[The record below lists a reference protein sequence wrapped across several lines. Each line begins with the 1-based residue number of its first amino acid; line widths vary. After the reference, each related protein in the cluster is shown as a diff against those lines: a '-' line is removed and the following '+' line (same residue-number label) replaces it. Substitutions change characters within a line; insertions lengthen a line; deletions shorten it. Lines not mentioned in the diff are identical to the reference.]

1 MDIRDQLNRFL
12 LPLKN
17 RIQNMVCRCTIKLV
31 DDTKKVQNIQ
41 ASLLAGELKSD
52 IEHYQEYGFSSVPK
66 VGMEGLIAFIGG
78 DRSNGV
84 IVAIGDRE
92 FRLKSLQPGEVAI
105 YTDEG
110 DFIKLG
116 REHHI
121 SVSTLHLEVTATEDT
136 LITTKKLT
144 INAETGVDIT
154 TPAMTTSADFSA
166 GGEVKDV
173 KGTMNAMRDVFNGHT
188 HTGNMG
194 APTSSPSSPM

>member
-41 ASLLAGELKSD
+41 ASLLAGELKSE
-52 IEHYQEYGFSSVPK
+52 IEHYQSYGFTSVPK
-66 VGMEGLIAFIGG
+66 PGMEGLIAFIGG

-110 DFIKLG
+110 DFIRLG

-121 SVSTLHLEVTATEDT
+121 SVSTLHLDVTATEDT
-136 LITTKKLT
+136 LINTKKLT
-144 INAETGVDIT
+144 INAEKGIDIT

-166 GGEVKDV
+166 GGEIKDV

-194 APTSSPSSPM
+194 APTTLPDPQM